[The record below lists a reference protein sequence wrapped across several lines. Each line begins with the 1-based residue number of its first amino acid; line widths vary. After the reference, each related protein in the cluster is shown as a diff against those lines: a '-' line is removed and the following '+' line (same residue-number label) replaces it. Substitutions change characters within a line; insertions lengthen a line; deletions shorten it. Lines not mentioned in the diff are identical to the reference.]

1 MLLPFQGA
9 RPLANYIP
17 RAPLRLPWAG
27 RLLGLQPVLLPL
39 RGVAVVADFSE
50 ALPTEIYAAP
60 YHPDMKGQGHNLS
73 RHGKRQKAWGRKQ
86 EARPSCFRPHGM
98 RPFFRPGIRVRPQMP
113 HINVQQLRIGLPSL
127 FPQIR
132 SRGSVVLAAILF
144 ETALVTFGDF
154 DAFLG
159 RQGYNCLTT
168 DIVALDRGLDIFLL
182 HNFSFY
188 FHVTFVR
195 VAPAPFAPSRRET
208 GGKLRIIGPYL
219 YNNYIILVVPS
230 SGRKPHPAGIAHQAY
245 LRIIL
250 PLTMF
255 RPFCILFMRWPDMLY
270 ITPLPCLASV
280 SDIPSMP
287 VSVSPSKNR
296 AAYLAAA
303 AGKVR

>member
-1 MLLPFQGA
+1 
-9 RPLANYIP
+9 
-17 RAPLRLPWAG
+17 
-27 RLLGLQPVLLPL
+27 
-39 RGVAVVADFSE
+39 
-50 ALPTEIYAAP
+50 
-60 YHPDMKGQGHNLS
+60 
-73 RHGKRQKAWGRKQ
+73 
-86 EARPSCFRPHGM
+86 
-98 RPFFRPGIRVRPQMP
+98 MP

-144 ETALVTFGDF
+144 ETALVAVGDF

-168 DIVALDRGLDIFLL
+168 DIVALDRRLDIFLL

-195 VAPAPFAPSRRET
+195 VAPPRSRHP
-208 GGKLRIIGPYL
+208 GGKRAGNSGSLDPPYITITL
-219 YNNYIILVVPS
+219 YLSFHRQGASLIRRDWPTRH
-230 SGRKPHPAGIAHQAY
+230 GERTDCPAGIAHQTY

-303 AGKVR
+303 SGKVR

>member
-1 MLLPFQGA
+1 M
-9 RPLANYIP
+9 
-17 RAPLRLPWAG
+17 
-27 RLLGLQPVLLPL
+27 
-39 RGVAVVADFSE
+39 
-50 ALPTEIYAAP
+50 
-60 YHPDMKGQGHNLS
+60 
-73 RHGKRQKAWGRKQ
+73 
-86 EARPSCFRPHGM
+86 RPS
-98 RPFFRPGIRVRPQMP
+98 FRPGVRVRPQIP

-159 RQGYNCLTT
+159 RQGYYCLTT
-168 DIVALDRGLDIFLL
+168 DIVALDRRLDIFLL

-195 VAPAPFAPSRRET
+195 VAPTPFAPSRRET
-208 GGKLRIIGPYL
+208 GGKLRIIGPSL

-230 SGRKPHPAGIAHQAY
+230 SGRKPHPAGLATRHGERTDCPADIAHQAY

-255 RPFCILFMRWPDMLY
+255 RPFCILFMRWPDILY

-280 SDIPSMP
+280 SNIPSMP